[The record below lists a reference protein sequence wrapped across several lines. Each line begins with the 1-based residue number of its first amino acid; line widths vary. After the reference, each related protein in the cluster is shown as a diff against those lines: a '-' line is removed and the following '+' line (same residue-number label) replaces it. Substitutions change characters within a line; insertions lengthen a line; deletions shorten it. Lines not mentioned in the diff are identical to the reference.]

1 MTLTYPEEIKLSG
14 NKRIINKVLKKRIS
28 LKINNFSLQEDFVND
43 CSFVSFILKYDDDE
57 GQKIF
62 DISTKGSGVIDAV
75 YTGVL
80 EKFKDRYISL
90 QEVVL
95 HDFIVAVDFK
105 RSKTIL
111 NTDAPVGVKIALM
124 GTSSARNKLY
134 FKAKSNSLVKSGIVA
149 VCKAMEYLI
158 NAELTAIQLYKDIQ
172 SANKRQRTDLRDI
185 YISQLSALVEFVS
198 YSEVIEKNK

>member
-1 MTLTYPEEIKLSG
+1 MTLTYPEEIKLND

-43 CSFVSFILKYDDDE
+43 CSCVSFVLKCNGNKE
-57 GQKIF
+57 QQTL
-62 DISTKGSGVIDAV
+62 DISNKGAGVSDAV

-95 HDFIVAVDFK
+95 HDFIVTVDFK
-105 RSKTIL
+105 GSKTIL
-111 NTDAPVGVKIALM
+111 NTDAPVEVKIALL

-134 FKAKSNSLVKSGIVA
+134 FKAKSNSLVKSGIMA

-158 NAELTAIQLYKDIQ
+158 NSELAAIQLYKDIQ
-172 SANKRQRTDLRDI
+172 SANKRQRTDLQDV
-185 YISQLSALVEFVS
+185 YVSQLSALVEFVS
-198 YSEVIEKNK
+198 YAEVIERSK